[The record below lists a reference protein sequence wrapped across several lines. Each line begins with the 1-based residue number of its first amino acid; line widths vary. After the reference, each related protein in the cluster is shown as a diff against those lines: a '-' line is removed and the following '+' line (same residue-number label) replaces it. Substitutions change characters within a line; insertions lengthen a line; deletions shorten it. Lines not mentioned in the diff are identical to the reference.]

1 MKILFQ
7 GDSITDAF
15 RKPDEINPAFQ
26 LGNGYAFLVASHLG
40 AYHPER
46 QFEFFNRGVGGNR
59 VQDLAERWE
68 KDAVELNPD
77 LLSLLVGVN
86 AVICRQKGRTD
97 LSNEEF
103 LACYRTLLNQLLVKN
118 PKIRFILLEPFLL
131 EAGDVNAAWKAD
143 LKPIQEGIA
152 LIAKDYGAPLVPLQ
166 GVLDEGLKHAPAAY
180 WTYDGIH
187 ASHAGFRLIA
197 DAWLKAAEEA
207 QLLR

>member
-15 RKPDEINPAFQ
+15 RKPEEINPAFQ

-46 QFEFFNRGVGGNR
+46 QFKFFNRGISGNR

-68 KDAVELNPD
+68 KDALDLNPD

-86 AVICRQKGRTD
+86 AVLCRQKGRAD
-97 LSNEEF
+97 LTNEEF
-103 LACYRTLLNQLLVKN
+103 LACYRGLLDRMISRN

-131 EAGDVNAAWKAD
+131 EAGEVTATWKAD

-152 LIAKDYGAPLVPLQ
+152 IIAKDYGAPLVPLQ
-166 GVLDEGLKHAPAAY
+166 SVLDEGLKHAPAAY
-180 WTYDGIH
+180 WAYDGIH
-187 ASHAGFRLIA
+187 ATHAGFRLIA